1 MEDKGVYE
9 ELGKQ
14 LFLKCSKEKII
25 AGSLIYTI
33 YLQGYLNKPD
43 IGNIYRRSTSI
54 TDEPKT
60 GLL

>member
-25 AGSLIYTI
+25 AGSLI